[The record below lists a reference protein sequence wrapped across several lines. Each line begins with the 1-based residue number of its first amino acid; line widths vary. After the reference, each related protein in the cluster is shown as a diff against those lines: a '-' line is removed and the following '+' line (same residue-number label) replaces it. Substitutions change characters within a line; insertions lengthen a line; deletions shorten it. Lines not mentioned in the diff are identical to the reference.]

1 MGIENNISR
10 FYLYRIFQSAFL
22 FVPIFIL
29 FLLDNGLSMM
39 QALFTQGYFALLMVL
54 FEVPSGTFA
63 DKFGRKTAIVA
74 SSILVFFGTLT
85 FALGHTFLVFLL
97 AETFFALGVSMWSGT
112 DSAFIYDTLKNLKRT
127 KEFKKVYG
135 NTQFVT
141 FFMFGVGSLIGSYF
155 ADINLRLVIWLTLI
169 PFGIAIIL
177 SLTLTEPKFSKKVE
191 HQYWGHIKEAFNYA
205 KNHKQI
211 RFFIIFFM
219 FVYGISESMWHLNQP
234 YFKFVGLPIKFFGVI
249 YFFIFLT
256 TALAAKYAYKIE
268 KSVGIKNTLYLI
280 VIAPLLVYVILG
292 LFPSIWWV
300 VLTAVPSFVF
310 GMQYPIID
318 NYINK
323 NVESHHRATI
333 ISLKNLSG
341 MLLYATY
348 APFVGFIA
356 DIWSITTSF
365 LISALILLID
375 YAILSYIFHIK
386 KSKVFN

>member
-1 MGIENNISR
+1 M
-10 FYLYRIFQSAFL
+10 YRIFQSAFL
-22 FVPIFIL
+22 FIPILIIFML
-29 FLLDNGLSMM
+29 ENGLSIA
-39 QALFTQGYFALLMVL
+39 QALFIQGYFALIIVFL
-54 FEVPSGTFA
+54 EVPSGAFA
-63 DKFGRKTAIVA
+63 DKFGRKNAIML
-74 SSILVFFGTLT
+74 SSIFVFLGTLVY
-85 FALGHTFLVFLL
+85 ALSHNFWNFMF
-97 AETFFALGVSMWSGT
+97 AETIFAIGVSLWSGT
-112 DSAFIYDTLKNLKRT
+112 DSAFIYDTLKNLKKT
-127 KEFKKVYG
+127 KEFKKIYG
-135 NTQFVT
+135 NIQFIS
-141 FFMFGVGSLIGSYF
+141 FFMFGIGSLVGGYF
-155 ADINLRLVIWLTLI
+155 ADINLRLAIWMSLI
-169 PFGIAIIL
+169 PMGIAIL
-177 SLTLTEPKFSKKVE
+177 VTLTFTEPKFTKKIEVT
-191 HQYWGHIKEAFNYA
+191 YWNHIKKAFNYA

-300 VLTAVPSFVF
+300 VLIAVPSFIF

-323 NVESHHRATI
+323 NVKSHHRATI

-356 DIWSITTSF
+356 DIWSITTAF

-375 YAILSYIFHIK
+375 YVILSYIFHIK